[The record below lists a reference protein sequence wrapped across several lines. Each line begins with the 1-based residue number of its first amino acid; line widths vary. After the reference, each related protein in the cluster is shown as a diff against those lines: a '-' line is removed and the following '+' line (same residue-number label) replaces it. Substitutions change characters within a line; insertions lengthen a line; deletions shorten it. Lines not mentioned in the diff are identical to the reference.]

1 MTVKNSQIEIERKW
15 LLENVTNEVEHSITK
30 TYKTIVLHQYYLDNN
45 KRFRVIINI
54 NNDDNHSTKLTEIEY
69 IEKIK
74 DISNSSIS
82 NVNIETNINTLYGYD
97 LNNISDENLMN
108 ILNKFQELKY
118 KSVIKSRTLLDSG
131 FVFDIIYTPREDNDN
146 VLFLLEKEYNTIEES
161 EKDPEFPEMLKP
173 FIIKEVTNDSN
184 YSNYN
189 LAR

>member
-54 NNDDNHSTKLTEIEY
+54 NNDSNPSTRLVEIEY

-74 DISNSSIS
+74 DSSNSSIS
-82 NVNIETNINTLYGYD
+82 NVNIETNIDNLYGYD
-97 LNNISDENLMN
+97 LNNLSDENLTI

-118 KSVIKSRTLLDSG
+118 KSVIKSRTILDNG
-131 FVFDIIYTPREDNDN
+131 FVFDIIYTTRENDDN

-161 EKDPEFPEMLKP
+161 EKDPEFPEILKP
-173 FIIKEVTNDSN
+173 FVIKEVTNDSN

>member
-54 NNDDNHSTKLTEIEY
+54 NNDSDPSTRLVEIEY

-74 DISNSSIS
+74 DSSNSSIS
-82 NVNIETNINTLYGYD
+82 NVNIETNIDNLYGYD
-97 LNNISDENLMN
+97 LNNLSDEKLTI

-118 KSVIKSRTLLDSG
+118 KSVIKSRTILDNG
-131 FVFDIIYTPREDNDN
+131 FVFDIIYTTRENDNN

>member
-118 KSVIKSRTLLDSG
+118 KSVIKSRTLLDNG

>member
-118 KSVIKSRTLLDSG
+118 KSVIKSRTLLDNG

-184 YSNYN
+184 YSTYK